1 MSEMR
6 GLTAI
11 VRSDCIP
18 RRVRA
23 LNETGVGRVY
33 LSRVHALGAGVDPED
48 FRVSTDEAE
57 AYMEKTKVEV
67 LCSTE
72 RVDELL
78 EAIQTC
84 PRTGHR
90 GDGLV
95 VVSEISEVVNIRT
108 GDRDRVA
115 LL

>member
-1 MSEMR
+1 VSEMR
-6 GLTAI
+6 SLTAM
-11 VRSDCIP
+11 VRNDCLP
-18 RRVRA
+18 RLIRTLKEA
-23 LNETGVGRVY
+23 GAGRTYV
-33 LSRVHALGAGVDPED
+33 SKVHALGAGVDPED

-67 LCSTE
+67 LCSAE

-78 EAIQTC
+78 EAIRTC
-84 PRTGHR
+84 ARTGHR

-95 VVSEISEVVNIRT
+95 VVSEVSEVVSIRT